1 MILYHGSSVIVE
13 RPKIV
18 HSLRTLDFGPGFY
31 TTTNKAQAVDFAGKV
46 MIRAKGG
53 AQFVSVYEFD
63 PERAKK
69 ELDILQF
76 DKPDGNWL
84 DFVFQNRRGIYE
96 GKRYDAVTGPVAN
109 DDVYTTLQ
117 LFERG
122 ILTREQTMDAL
133 KIKNLYMQI
142 VFSAE
147 KSVALLVFKHAFDP
161 REANSHE

>member
-13 RPKIV
+13 RPKIIR
-18 HSLRTLDFGPGFY
+18 SLRTLDFSSGFY
-31 TTTNKAQAVDFAGKV
+31 TTTNKAQAADFAGKV
-46 MIRAKGG
+46 MIRAKGS

-63 PERAKK
+63 LERAKK

-76 DKPDGNWL
+76 EKPDRNWL
-84 DFVFQNRRGIYE
+84 DFVFQNRQGIYE
-96 GKRYDAVTGPVAN
+96 GKRYDAAIGPVAN

-133 KIKNLYMQI
+133 KVKNLYMQF
-142 VFSAE
+142 VFSSE
-147 KSVALLVFKHAFDP
+147 KSIALLVFKNAFDP
-161 REANSHE
+161 REVNSHD